1 MRRALRALLVVTFV
15 AGQVGAAAHNL
26 LVSHVTCLEHGEVI
40 HSGAAPAQPDVGQ
53 PTERASRQGA
63 RGHEH
68 DVCLIALHRRES
80 AGPAVVALDST
91 VIPLIA
97 PAPRMVA
104 PPLRGQSVLRLA
116 PKTSPPV

>member
-1 MRRALRALLVVTFV
+1 MRRTLRALLVVTFV

-40 HSGAAPAQPDVGQ
+40 HSGAPAEPDLGQ
-53 PTERASRQGA
+53 PTERATRQGA

-80 AGPAVVALDST
+80 AGPAVVVPISSA
-91 VIPLIA
+91 IPLIA
-97 PAPRMVA
+97 PAPPIVA
-104 PPLRGQSVLRLA
+104 PPLRGQSVFRLA